1 MANGIVTPPDYRAA
15 QGISNFTEGVR
26 GGLGIVKDAQS
37 IKHDKQEQARR
48 DRIEARG
55 AERDAREKSKF
66 EKDQYDTHVKRVPKY
81 LQSMVSAAYA
91 GKDAEAADIANMI
104 FLPDPK
110 TGQVPLK
117 ALRVTK
123 VQAEDGSPTVEIE
136 YDNGTVFKVDPKN
149 ARNWANGSVEQLAE
163 AGATPTGE
171 GDPAALKL
179 YQEAQKEADRL
190 QRKVESGKATDAD
203 KKNLAAV
210 EARVRELGV
219 KAGVFAEEADPKVD
233 PKTGKPMR
241 ADPSTLPAAV
251 PGSMTEQE
259 RTRKGYGITAEG
271 PTSATPAPVAT
282 TGPAAAAPTL
292 AQPKTQAEFDALPSG
307 AKYINPKDGKTYT
320 KK

>member
-1 MANGIVTPPDYRAA
+1 MANGVIEPPDYRAA
-15 QGISNFTEGVR
+15 KGIQGFTDGFT

-163 AGATPTGE
+163 AGAATDG
-171 GDPAALKL
+171 GDPASLKL

-203 KKNLAAV
+203 KKNLASV
-210 EARVRELGV
+210 EARVRQLGI
-219 KAGVFAEEADPKVD
+219 KAGVFAEEETDSA
-233 PKTGKPMR
+233 TGKPKR

-259 RTRKGYGITAEG
+259 RARKGYGITAAG
-271 PTSATPAPVAT
+271 PASATPAPVAT
-282 TGPAAAAPTL
+282 TGPAASAAPAI